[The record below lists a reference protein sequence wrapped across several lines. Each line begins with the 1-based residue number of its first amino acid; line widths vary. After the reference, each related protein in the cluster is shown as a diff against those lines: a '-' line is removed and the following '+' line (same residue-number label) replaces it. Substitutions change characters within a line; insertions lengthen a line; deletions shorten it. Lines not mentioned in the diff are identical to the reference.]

1 MRNTCKSDG
10 GLSFGEGFSG
20 GRVRN
25 TWMTYPG
32 VGDTRQKWRLRPH
45 TVLGVKAQEESCL
58 GRKAQGAHQAGS
70 AAD

>member
-1 MRNTCKSDG
+1 VRNTCKSDG
-10 GLSFGEGFSG
+10 GVGFGQFFSG

-32 VGDTRQKWRLRPH
+32 VGDTRQKCRLRPH
-45 TVLGVKAQEESCL
+45 VLVGVRPKEESCEL
-58 GRKAQGAHQAGS
+58 GNRLAAPEAGS